1 MASVRLF
8 TRIQAVALVWLI
20 VLVWLSQS
28 SLADSSLRDKTEDQ
42 SEEVKEK
49 ILLKAIRPLEADLK
63 PVCGLLT
70 SLRPICPE

>member
-1 MASVRLF
+1 MTSVRLL

-28 SLADSSLRDKTEDQ
+28 AYGRLRD
-42 SEEVKEK
+42 SEAKDESDTSDEREN

-63 PVCGLLT
+63 PVWFILKLE
-70 SLRPICPE
+70 IY

>member
-8 TRIQAVALVWLI
+8 TRIQALALVWLI

-28 SLADSSLRDKTEDQ
+28 SLADRSLRDKTDDQ

-63 PVCGLLT
+63 PVRGL
-70 SLRPICPE
+70 